1 MTKLVPIKPEDIG
14 PDGRKRKG
22 NLMRLVQEFY
32 RSGYPAALV
41 DEAENKWAPSLR
53 QNLEKAIIKA
63 GLEGK
68 VEAIISRYKVYLKRI
83 EEGEA

>member
-14 PDGRKRKG
+14 PRGRVRKG
-22 NLMRLVQEFY
+22 HNIRLVQEFY
-32 RSGYPAALV
+32 ESGYPAALV
-41 DEAENKWAPSLR
+41 DEADNKFALSLR
-53 QNLEKAIIKA
+53 QNLERAIIKA

-68 VEAIISRYKVYLKRI
+68 VEAIISRYSVYLKRI

>member
-14 PDGRKRKG
+14 PDRRRRRGS
-22 NLMRLVQEFY
+22 LMHLVQEFY
-32 RSGYPAALV
+32 RSGCPAALV
-41 DEAENKWAPSLR
+41 DDAENKWAPSLR
-53 QNLEKAIIKA
+53 YNLERAIIKS

-68 VEAIISRYKVYLKRI
+68 VEAIISRYNVYLKRI

>member
-1 MTKLVPIKPEDIG
+1 MTKLVPIKPEDMG
-14 PDGRKRKG
+14 PDRRRKRG
-22 NLMRLVQEFY
+22 SLMHLVQEFY

-68 VEAIISRYKVYLKRI
+68 VEAIISKYKVYLKRI